1 MMYGSIESD
10 ATEAAPTSRRRT
22 RLLALVVAAAALAG
36 AAAAVTVLGL
46 RASSVELILEDGRP
60 VDAVD
65 GQKEEAVQQCQPWH
79 DDQPWHVLNER
90 DCNRLCRQLGLIGDD
105 VPECERSWGPCDGS
119 ELKTYSEC
127 QVEFPNTAPNEHK
140 QCVCGPED
148 SEQTVACNIKPVAG
162 RVPPLQ
168 CESMNITS
176 EESCIDHQ
184 MKNDVYCTLG
194 DPPTECIIKYHNIG
208 GTMTCSTKWRRSFSV
223 VCGDACAWTE
233 DAFWG
238 SDAGAR
244 LGPGLAA
251 IIYAMIFF

>member
-1 MMYGSIESD
+1 MSVPPSLSQAARVSSGKHSYVLTFGGLYGSY
-10 ATEAAPTSRRRT
+10 P
-22 RLLALVVAAAALAG
+22 LV
-36 AAAAVTVLGL
+36 
-46 RASSVELILEDGRP
+46 
-60 VDAVD
+60 
-65 GQKEEAVQQCQPWH
+65 
-79 DDQPWHVLNER
+79 
-90 DCNRLCRQLGLIGDD
+90 
-105 VPECERSWGPCDGS
+105 
-119 ELKTYSEC
+119 
-127 QVEFPNTAPNEHK
+127 
-140 QCVCGPED
+140 
-148 SEQTVACNIKPVAG
+148 
-162 RVPPLQ
+162 
-168 CESMNITS
+168 
-176 EESCIDHQ
+176 DHQ

>member
-1 MMYGSIESD
+1 MGF
-10 ATEAAPTSRRRT
+10 
-22 RLLALVVAAAALAG
+22 
-36 AAAAVTVLGL
+36 
-46 RASSVELILEDGRP
+46 
-60 VDAVD
+60 
-65 GQKEEAVQQCQPWH
+65 
-79 DDQPWHVLNER
+79 
-90 DCNRLCRQLGLIGDD
+90 IGDD

>member
-36 AAAAVTVLGL
+36 AA
-46 RASSVELILEDGRP
+46 
-60 VDAVD
+60 
-65 GQKEEAVQQCQPWH
+65 
-79 DDQPWHVLNER
+79 
-90 DCNRLCRQLGLIGDD
+90 
-105 VPECERSWGPCDGS
+105 
-119 ELKTYSEC
+119 
-127 QVEFPNTAPNEHK
+127 
-140 QCVCGPED
+140 
-148 SEQTVACNIKPVAG
+148 
-162 RVPPLQ
+162 
-168 CESMNITS
+168 
-176 EESCIDHQ
+176 Q

-194 DPPTECIIKYHNIG
+194 GPPTEFIVKYQNIG

-251 IIYAMIFF
+251 IICAMIFF